1 MDKIKILIVEP
12 IRDPYIEEIVN
23 TLEEKQ
29 RIVGGLI
36 QKAELE
42 NNVDL
47 IFNEESKILNLEM
60 NRIIK
65 NDIVCGT
72 FIIAGQIN
80 GEYISLTEKQIRK
93 YKAYFKVRNHT
104 IPISLLK
111 NQFKESSNLLEY
123 DLTGVEKLL
132 NLKGFLKDLS

>member
-12 IRDPYIEEIVN
+12 IKDPYIEEIVN

-36 QKAELE
+36 QKTELE

-65 NDIVCGT
+65 NDVVCGT
-72 FIIAGQIN
+72 FIIVGQKN
-80 GEYISLTEKQIRK
+80 GKYISLTEKQINK

-111 NQFKESSNLLEY
+111 NQFKESSNLLDY

-132 NLKGFLKDLS
+132 NLKDFLKDLS